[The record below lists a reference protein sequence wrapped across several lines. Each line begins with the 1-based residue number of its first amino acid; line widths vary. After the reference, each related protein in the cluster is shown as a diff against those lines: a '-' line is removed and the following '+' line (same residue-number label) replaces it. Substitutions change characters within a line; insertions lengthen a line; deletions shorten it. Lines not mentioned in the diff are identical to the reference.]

1 MLREWKDGEGMS
13 VDRGRQV
20 IGEIKG
26 DQRKKGKKEGE
37 TGERREGEIG
47 LRGKTSEKVK
57 QKKRENVKNRR
68 YEEGR
73 EEKKKEEVKEL

>member
-57 QKKRENVKNRR
+57 QKKERKCQEAKI
-68 YEEGR
+68 
-73 EEKKKEEVKEL
+73 